1 MERVITFN
9 VGGELIATYLST
21 LSRDQDGSNKLVELA
36 SHAPTLNGGS
46 FVDRSPKVFHAVL
59 DFLRTGSAVGGT
71 AQHGTDSY
79 IAPGNAKMAADTANI
94 PLTTLLAEL
103 DYFKIHSK
111 KLERSNSFHKWATFW
126 HMQANTFVSANLP
139 MMEKVLANNMEHG
152 TASFPL
158 ITFTRG
164 VPFASS
170 ALMSGQ
176 GEVPT
181 APPTQLFCQCL
192 ETMVACEFCV
202 DCKFERSSLMVHV
215 DMPSFDTQEALQ
227 SLFE

>member
-59 DFLRTGSAVGGT
+59 DFLRT
-71 AQHGTDSY
+71 
-79 IAPGNAKMAADTANI
+79 GNAKMAADTANI